1 MLIAV
6 ISDLHLGAGGPDD
19 PFGHDDHEF
28 LRFLTFLEHEFE
40 SIVLLGDIWETL
52 GGSGFGDAVRQLRRA
67 RAAHREIADRL
78 RRPRFRH
85 VHGNHDLVT
94 ARTDGAPDHLLLE
107 ADGTR
112 LLLTH
117 GHQYDW
123 RHRTARALLEVA
135 VWLGG
140 WLRRHGFAPLY
151 RWAEQVEMDWSSLGT
166 AVPQSDFQRQAVA
179 DARDQGADVVV
190 TGHTHVLA
198 RGDHGERVFLNSGA
212 CKDGRFGF
220 LALDTRRGVLG
231 LHDGW

>member
-6 ISDLHLGAGGPDD
+6 ISDLHLGDGGPGDA
-19 PFGHDDHEF
+19 FGHDDHEF

-52 GGSGFGDAVRQLRRA
+52 GGSGYGDAVRQLCRA
-67 RAAHREIADRL
+67 REAHREIADRL
-78 RRPRFRH
+78 RRPRYRT

-94 ARTDGAPDHLLLE
+94 ARTDAAADHLVVE
-107 ADGTR
+107 ADGMR
-112 LLLTH
+112 LLFAH
-117 GHQYDW
+117 GHQFDW
-123 RHRTARALLEVA
+123 RHRSARALLEAA

-151 RWAEQVEMDWSSLGT
+151 RWAERIEMSWSSLGT
-166 AVPQSDFQRQAVA
+166 AVPESDFQRQAVA
-179 DARDQGADVVV
+179 HARDQGADVVV

-212 CKDGRFGF
+212 CNAGRLGF